1 MKAFTIEDF
10 FSKKFE
16 TESTNILIDN
26 PSYFS
31 SLMMKEYVNQ
41 LMRYDLQAFVN
52 YLFEHPIVD
61 EITYRDITQLS
72 SIDDCTI
79 NMCKM
84 MNQYGNKGFT
94 LTEIASNLHAT
105 DSYKDNQVALT
116 KYGENQVKTA
126 SQMGLVVFKNEQW
139 FLSGIGFVFGELEK
153 DIQKKY
159 LATNILRDPFYSK
172 VILSLCKSDTNL
184 RNYMSILSETTQRRR
199 ASSCMKVISFFL
211 NQCELEG
218 IRLYN
223 LIFK

>member
-1 MKAFTIEDF
+1 MKTFTIEDF
-10 FSKKFE
+10 FSKQFE

-41 LMRYDLQAFVN
+41 LMRYDLQAFIN
-52 YLFEHPIVD
+52 YLSEHPIVD
-61 EITYRDITQLS
+61 EITSRDITQLS

-84 MNQYGNKGFT
+84 MYQYGNKGFT
-94 LTEIASNLHAT
+94 LTEIASNLHET
-105 DSYKDNQVALT
+105 DSYKDNQIALT

-126 SQMGLVVFKNEQW
+126 SQMGLAVFKNELW
-139 FLSGIGFVFGELEK
+139 FLSGIGFVFRELKE

-159 LATNILRDPFYSK
+159 LAINLLRDPFYSK

-184 RNYMSILSETTQRRR
+184 RNYMSILSETTQTRR
-199 ASSCMKVISFFL
+199 ASSCMKVLSFFL

-218 IRLYN
+218 IQLYN
-223 LIFK
+223 LISK